1 MVSVAPISGEI
12 SRVGLLLG
20 LLHYYITH
28 CIGLQFFDCEE
39 HPQMHILHD
48 RPLLK
53 EQENILNIFHTHPIW
68 RGRRAAAQCLQ
79 THLPEGLN

>member
-1 MVSVAPISGEI
+1 MVSVPPISGEI

-20 LLHYYITH
+20 LLHYYIKH

-53 EQENILNIFHTHPIW
+53 EQENILNIFHPS
-68 RGRRAAAQCLQ
+68 
-79 THLPEGLN
+79 HLERPSRSCTVPADSPAWLN